1 MGRVFP
7 QVRRFPSRVP
17 LSRPHQGWKA
27 EPISQIRAALRRM
40 NSRAEGRAPKAL
52 EGFDGDWISAM
63 RAGEFDRAWSISDRD
78 LAAFRQ
84 RGDDKRKEPRHQ
96 QRIWRGEELRNRLVL
111 VRCYHGLGDTI
122 QFARF
127 LPPLAERVRELTVW
141 CQPEL
146 LALIERLEGVGR
158 AIPLHDGTP
167 DADFEVDL
175 EIMEIPHALRAGRD
189 LIEMGRPYLTLP
201 PRSVPDHRAASG
213 GLTLGLV
220 WEVGDWDKRR
230 SIPAQLLKRLH
241 GDGIKLFSLQRGS
254 ARAAAADIGVEDIST
269 PDIVTLGQRMSELD
283 IIVSVDT
290 MVVHLAGALGFEPWV
305 MLHMDCDWRWPS
317 GGGGSMWYPRARLFH
332 QHAQA
337 GWEGVVEDVRAAL
350 VDRTRRATPCAAASL

>member
-1 MGRVFP
+1 
-7 QVRRFPSRVP
+7 
-17 LSRPHQGWKA
+17 
-27 EPISQIRAALRRM
+27 M
-40 NSRAEGRAPKAL
+40 NSLPRGSSANDLDKTG
-52 EGFDGDWISAM
+52 GDWISAI
-63 RAGEFDRAWSISDRD
+63 RAGDFERAWSITDRD
-78 LAAFRQ
+78 VSAFRQ
-84 RGDDKRKEPRHQ
+84 AGGDKHKGPRHQ
-96 QRIWRGEELRNRLVL
+96 QRIWRGEEWRNRRVL

-146 LALIERLEGVGR
+146 LPLIERLEGVDH

-167 DADFEVDL
+167 HADFEVDI

-189 LIEMGRPYLTLP
+189 LIEMRRPYLTLP
-201 PRSVPDHRAASG
+201 PRDVPDRRAARGTLS
-213 GLTLGLV
+213 LGLV

-241 GDGIKLFSLQRGS
+241 GDGIKLFSLQWGA
-254 ARAAAADIGVEDIST
+254 ARAAAADIGAEDIST

-305 MLHMDCDWRWPS
+305 MLHLDCDWRWPS
-317 GGGGSMWYPRARLFH
+317 PGGGSMWYPRARLFH
-332 QHAQA
+332 QHAPA

-350 VDRTRRATPCAAASL
+350 VDRTRRVTPCAAASL